1 MDLNPEGRNT
11 HVPAL
16 TLSCRELIV
25 DENEDFTTATCDACG
40 TNVRARGVISL
51 PSGRVL
57 AYCFHHLNRHR
68 SAAEAMGALV
78 VELVTV

>member
-1 MDLNPEGRNT
+1 MDLNHEGRNIR
-11 HVPAL
+11 VPAL

-25 DENEDFTTATCDACG
+25 DDEDFTKATCDACG
-40 TNVRARGVISL
+40 TSVRARGVLSL